1 MGRAGVAD
9 PDTVGSG
16 DYGYPKEELDGERLD
31 SHGVSGR
38 GLDQRSEGQGQ
49 FGETHS
55 TKDAAVEAGRARA
68 QQDATEHVIHDQ
80 GGQISERNSYGS
92 DPRSS
97 AG

>member
-1 MGRAGVAD
+1 MARD
-9 PDTVGSG
+9 WIHTV
-16 DYGYPKEELDGERLD
+16 YRDGAWINE
-31 SHGVSGR
+31 V
-38 GLDQRSEGQGQ
+38 EGQGQ